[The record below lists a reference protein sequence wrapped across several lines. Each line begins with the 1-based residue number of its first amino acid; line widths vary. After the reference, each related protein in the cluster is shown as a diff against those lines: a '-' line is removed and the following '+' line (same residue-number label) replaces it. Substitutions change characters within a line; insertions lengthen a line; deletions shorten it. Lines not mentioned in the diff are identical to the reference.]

1 MTVDLSNANF
11 ETTPIM
17 NAGRWKTVR
26 MVAHH
31 ISGYSLLPV
40 FALDS
45 CPDGLQPVGL
55 PS

>member
-26 MVAHH
+26 MVAHYTRKVVAVRG
-31 ISGYSLLPV
+31 SVAQFYQRQGE
-40 FALDS
+40 
-45 CPDGLQPVGL
+45 
-55 PS
+55 